1 MDKLIWR
8 TVTISIIETWTI
20 TWVDGAEQTVVYQAR
35 QSCQVLPANPNE
47 PRGWI
52 ELETM
57 ETNSNQ
63 CAPVAQTGSSET
75 TDRTG

>member
-20 TWVDGAEQTVVYQAR
+20 TWADGAEQTVVYQVR
-35 QSCQVLPANPNE
+35 QPGQVLLTSPDE
-47 PRGWI
+47 PQGWAG
-52 ELETM
+52 LTTS
-57 ETNSNQ
+57 ETNSSL
-63 CAPVAQTGSSET
+63 CAPVAQPGSSQT